1 MVGVC
6 SCVPLPSLF
15 SFHFRST
22 FHLFTLLFWVIDI
35 WLCNVDAKFPSILHK
50 KKNYFFYFT
59 HPFLQNT
66 HISPFILHNY
76 SIKYSFFYNF
86 LLFPH
91 SLPLFLTDPTLPTI
105 TPHLATII
113 THPTT
118 IIKESQPIQS
128 GQNNPSTRKPIQ
140 SS

>member
-1 MVGVC
+1 MQNFR
-6 SCVPLPSLF
+6 LF
-15 SFHFRST
+15 CT
-22 FHLFTLLFWVIDI
+22 
-35 WLCNVDAKFPSILHK
+35 K
-50 KKNYFFYFT
+50 KKKIFFYFT

-66 HISPFILHNY
+66 HISPSILHNY

-113 THPTT
+113 THPFNPARSTPLPESPFNPARLVPLLENPQIKQRET
-118 IIKESQPIQS
+118 KETQIITHPTR
-128 GQNNPSTRKPIQ
+128 NPLIKQQEIIYKLDLIM
-140 SS
+140 